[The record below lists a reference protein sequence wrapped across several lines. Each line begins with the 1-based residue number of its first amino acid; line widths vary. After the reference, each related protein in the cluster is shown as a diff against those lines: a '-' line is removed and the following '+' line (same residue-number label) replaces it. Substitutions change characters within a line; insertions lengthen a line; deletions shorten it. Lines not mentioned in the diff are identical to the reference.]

1 LHSVLRGQPL
11 EDVHVSNGERSADM
25 RHRRPVSLVLVFSL
39 ALTLSGLSVHAAAA
53 PAGPEVAKRLAGF
66 EAFMDKAVRDW
77 NVPGIGVA
85 IVVKDQVV
93 LARGWGYRDYG
104 KKLPFTTRTTV
115 PIASNTKLF
124 TAVAAGLLV
133 EEGKLAWDE
142 PVKKFVPSIRFYNDQ
157 LDATVTIRDMLAHRT
172 GITRHDTIWYK
183 SDFTRKELFERL
195 KYLEPKEPV
204 RQLFLYNNMMY
215 AGSGYVVELLSG
227 QTWEAFVKERLFG
240 PLGMASTVFSIEE
253 MVAQA
258 EPGVPFTERRDS
270 FELYR
275 IPYYQ
280 EAAGVGPAGSIN
292 SNLDDMTK
300 WLVALMN
307 EGKVGDRQVIPAAV
321 LKETRAPAIA
331 LANTALETRG
341 WGELLNPVYGTGRW
355 MASYRGHLIAYHGG
369 DINGFHSQV
378 AMMPTEGIGVV
389 VLVIGDHCRALYNV
403 VSYHVFERLLGLP
416 LTPWSE
422 RQLEIRLKG
431 KKASQEARA
440 KAGGERVPDTRPAHA
455 LDDYAGEF
463 AHPAYGVL
471 KIDRAEGGLSFD
483 FHKIRL
489 PLAHFHYERFDT
501 PDDEQDGKW
510 SVNFVTSPQGE
521 VDKAVMSLDEAEVTF
536 SRQPA
541 AELSSVAT
549 LSAYAGTY
557 ETPVGSRTQVVL
569 KEDGTLGIAFPGA
582 PFQVLRPWKPRKFR
596 LPEFSDVVVEFV
608 VEGGKVTAMKQI
620 DPSGVFTFPR
630 R

>member
-1 LHSVLRGQPL
+1 M
-11 EDVHVSNGERSADM
+11 RS
-25 RHRRPVSLVLVFSL
+25 HRPKHPVLVLPL
-39 ALTLSGLSVHAAAA
+39 ALAVAGLAARAPAA
-53 PAGPEVAKRLAGF
+53 PASADRDTARRLAGF
-66 EAFMDKAVRDW
+66 DAFMEKTVRDW
-77 NVPGIGVA
+77 NAPGVGVA

-104 KKLPFTTRTTV
+104 NKLPFTTRTTV

-142 PVKKFVPSIRFYNDQ
+142 PVKKFVPSIRFHNDQ

-172 GITRHDTIWYK
+172 GISRHDTIWYK
-183 SDFTRKELFERL
+183 SDFTRKELFDRL
-195 KYLEPKEPV
+195 RYLEPKEPV

-215 AGSGYVVELLSG
+215 AGAGYVIELLSG
-227 QTWEAFVKERLFG
+227 KTWEAFVRERILD
-240 PLGMASTVFSIEE
+240 PLGMASTVFSIDD

-258 EPGVPFTERRDS
+258 DHGVPFTERRDS
-270 FELYR
+270 FELYQ
-275 IPYYQ
+275 IPYYR

-292 SNLDDMTK
+292 SNLDDLTK
-300 WLVALMN
+300 WLVALLN
-307 EGKVGDRQVIPAAV
+307 EGKLGDRQVIPAAV

-355 MASYRGHLIAYHGG
+355 TASYRGHLIAYHGG

-378 AMMPTEGIGVV
+378 AVMPNDGVGV
-389 VLVIGDHCRALYNV
+389 AVLVVGDHCQPLYNI
-403 VSYHVFERLLGLP
+403 VSYHVMERLLGLTP
-416 LTPWSE
+416 TPWSE
-422 RQLEIRLKG
+422 RFLEIRLKG
-431 KKASQEARA
+431 KKARQEARA
-440 KAGGERVPDTRPAHA
+440 KAGGERIPDTRPAHP
-455 LDDYAGEF
+455 LEDYAGEF
-463 AHPAYGVL
+463 VHPAYGVL
-471 KIDRAEGGLSFD
+471 RIDRAEDGGLLFD

-521 VDKAVMSLDEAEVTF
+521 VDKAVMSLDEAEATF
-536 SRQPA
+536 TRAPA

-549 LSAYAGTY
+549 LAAYAGTY
-557 ETPVGSRTQVVL
+557 ETPVGSRLQVVL
-569 KEDGTLGIAFPGA
+569 KEDGTFGIAFPGR
-582 PFQVLRPWKPRKFR
+582 PFQVLRPWKPCKFR
-596 LPEFSDVVVEFV
+596 LPEFSDVGVEFV

-620 DPSGVFTFPR
+620 DPSGEHVFPR